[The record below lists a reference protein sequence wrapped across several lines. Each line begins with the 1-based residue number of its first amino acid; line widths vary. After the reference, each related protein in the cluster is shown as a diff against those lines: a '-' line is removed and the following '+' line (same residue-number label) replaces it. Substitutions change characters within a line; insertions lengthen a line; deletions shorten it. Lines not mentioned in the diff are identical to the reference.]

1 VVEVE
6 ALHRAAER
14 IWDEAGTREMDGLAE
29 AIGEFIRSS
38 DITAM
43 YRDGTG
49 ATPLF
54 IDPKSFGYGAMI
66 GFLAARDEG

>member
-1 VVEVE
+1 MVEVE

-14 IWDEAGTREMDGLAE
+14 IWDERGTREMDGLAE
-29 AIGEFIRSS
+29 VIAEFIQTS

-43 YRDGTG
+43 YSDGTG
-49 ATPLF
+49 AEPLF